1 MTTSRDGEPTEALLL
16 TPGPLT
22 TTRATRR
29 AMLRD
34 WGSRD
39 HDFIELTARIRRRLA
54 AIVGGRAGA
63 KTCVPIQGSG
73 TFAVEA
79 ALQTLIPRD
88 GKLLI
93 LVNGAYGRRMAEICR
108 VIGRAYEVLEW
119 PENQPVDGRQ
129 VAAALEADR
138 SITDVAVVHV
148 ETTSGLLNP
157 LADVAAV
164 VADAGRR
171 LHIDAMSSFGAIG
184 IDAETVP
191 FTSLF
196 ASSNKCLEGVPGIGF
211 VIADVAALER
221 AKGNAVSLALDL
233 EAQGR
238 GFETN
243 GQWRFTP
250 PTHVLAALDAALD
263 QFDAEGGVPG
273 RFARYSRNCAVLC
286 AGMREL
292 GFTPW
297 LEDGF
302 AGSHH
307 RDLPHP
313 RRRLVP
319 VRGLLRQPAPAR
331 HRHLSGQADGDGQLP
346 DRLHRRHRGGGDA
359 PRAWRHRGDG
369 YGNGRVTKA
378 LKRRATSC
386 GGTVGRPSFAMEPG
400 AIRTCMKLGP
410 PLRLA
415 ALNAVSKPSRLSQP
429 AAFG

>member
-1 MTTSRDGEPTEALLL
+1 MTTSRDEEPTEALLL

-22 TTRATRR
+22 TTRATKCV
-29 AMLRD
+29 MLRD

-39 HDFIELTARIRRRLA
+39 HDFIELTARVRRRLT
-54 AIVGGRAGA
+54 AIVGGRAGS

-157 LADVAAV
+157 LANVAAL
-164 VADAGRR
+164 VAGAGRR
-171 LHIDAMSSFGAIG
+171 LHIDAMSSFGAVG
-184 IDAETVP
+184 IDAASVP

-238 GFETN
+238 GFEAN

-263 QFDAEGGVPG
+263 QLDAEGGVPG
-273 RFARYSRNCAVLC
+273 RFGRYSRNCAVLC

-297 LEDGF
+297 LEEGLQAPIIVTFRIPDGGWF
-302 AGSHH
+302 
-307 RDLPHP
+307 RF
-313 RRRLVP
+313 
-319 VRGLLRQPAPAR
+319 
-331 HRHLSGQADGDGQLP
+331 GDFY
-346 DRLHRRHRGGGDA
+346 DSLHRRGIVIYPGKLTVMDSFRIGCIGAIGEA
-359 PRAWRHRGDG
+359 EM
-369 YGNGRVTKA
+369 
-378 LKRRATSC
+378 RRALGVIAETIQAM
-386 GGTVGRPSFAMEPG
+386 GGSR
-400 AIRTCMKLGP
+400 
-410 PLRLA
+410 
-415 ALNAVSKPSRLSQP
+415 KP
-429 AAFG
+429 

>member
-1 MTTSRDGEPTEALLL
+1 MTTNWDGNPSENLLL

-22 TTRATRR
+22 TTPATRR
-29 AMLRD
+29 AMQRD

-39 HDFIELTARIRRRLA
+39 CDFIELTARIRRRLLA
-54 AIVGGRAGA
+54 VVGGEAA
-63 KTCVPIQGSG
+63 AMTCVPIQGSG

-79 ALQTLIPRD
+79 ALQTLVPRD

-108 VIGRAYEVLEW
+108 VTGRAHEVLEW
-119 PENQPVDGRQ
+119 PEDRPVDPAA

-138 SITDVAVVHV
+138 AVTDVAVVHV

-157 LADVAAV
+157 LAEVAEV
-164 VADAGRR
+164 VAIAGRR
-171 LHIDAMSSFGAIG
+171 LHVDAMSSFGAIG
-184 IDAETVP
+184 IEAGAMQ

-211 VIADVAALER
+211 VIADVVALTC

-233 EAQGR
+233 EAQWR
-238 GFETN
+238 GLESA

-273 RFARYSRNCAVLC
+273 RFTRYSRNCAVLC

-297 LEDGF
+297 LDDALQAPVIVTFRIPDGGWFRF
-302 AGSHH
+302 AEFYDSLHA
-307 RDLPHP
+307 
-313 RRRLVP
+313 
-319 VRGLLRQPAPAR
+319 RGIVIYPGKL
-331 HRHLSGQADGDGQLP
+331 
-346 DRLHRRHRGGGDA
+346 
-359 PRAWRHRGDG
+359 
-369 YGNGRVTKA
+369 TA
-378 LKRRATSC
+378 LDSFRIGCIGAIGEAEIRRAL
-386 GGTVGRPSFAMEPG
+386 GVIAETVAAMRG
-400 AIRTCMKLGP
+400 
-410 PLRLA
+410 
-415 ALNAVSKPSRLSQP
+415 
-429 AAFG
+429 

>member
-1 MTTSRDGEPTEALLL
+1 MTISRDGEPTETLLL

-22 TTRATRR
+22 TTRATKD

-39 HDFIELTARIRRRLA
+39 HDFIELTARIRRRLT
-54 AIVGGRAGA
+54 AIVGDRMGS

-79 ALQTLIPRD
+79 ALQTLVPRD

-93 LVNGAYGRRMAEICR
+93 LVNGAYGRRMAEICWL
-108 VIGRAYEVLEW
+108 IGRKHEVLEW
-119 PENQPVDGRQ
+119 PEDQPVDGPQ
-129 VAAALEADR
+129 VAAGLEADR

-211 VIADVAALER
+211 VIADTAALER
-221 AKGNAVSLALDL
+221 ARGNAVSLALDL
-233 EAQGR
+233 EAQWR
-238 GFETN
+238 GFEAS

-250 PTHVLAALDAALD
+250 PTHVLAALDTALD
-263 QFDAEGGVPG
+263 QFDTEGGVPG
-273 RFARYSRNCAVLC
+273 RFARYSRNCAVLLG
-286 AGMREL
+286 GMREL
-292 GFTPW
+292 GFIPW
-297 LEDGF
+297 LDDELQAPIIVTFRIPDGGWF
-302 AGSHH
+302 RFS
-307 RDLPHP
+307 DFYD
-313 RRRLVP
+313 
-319 VRGLLRQPAPAR
+319 
-331 HRHLSGQADGDGQLP
+331 S
-346 DRLHRRHRGGGDA
+346 LHQHGIVIYPGKLTVMDSFRIGCIGAIGEA
-359 PRAWRHRGDG
+359 EM
-369 YGNGRVTKA
+369 
-378 LKRRATSC
+378 RRALGVIAATVQAM
-386 GGTVGRPSFAMEPG
+386 GG
-400 AIRTCMKLGP
+400 
-410 PLRLA
+410 
-415 ALNAVSKPSRLSQP
+415 SRMP
-429 AAFG
+429 

>member
-1 MTTSRDGEPTEALLL
+1 MTKSRDGEPTEALLL

-22 TTRATRR
+22 TTRATRH

-39 HDFIELTARIRRRLA
+39 HDFIKLTARIRRRLA

-108 VIGRAYEVLEW
+108 VIGRAFEVLEW
-119 PENQPVDGRQ
+119 PDNQPVDGRR
-129 VAAALEADR
+129 VAAALEADGA
-138 SITDVAVVHV
+138 ITDVAVVHV

-157 LADVAAV
+157 LADVADV

-211 VIADVAALER
+211 VIADGTALER
-221 AKGNAVSLALDL
+221 ARGNAISLALDL

-297 LEDGF
+297 LEEGLQAPIIVTFRIPDGGWF
-302 AGSHH
+302 RFGDFYDS
-307 RDLPHP
+307 LQ
-313 RRRLVP
+313 RRGIVIYPGKLTVMDSFRIGCIGAV
-319 VRGLLRQPAPAR
+319 GEAEM
-331 HRHLSGQADGDGQLP
+331 
-346 DRLHRRHRGGGDA
+346 
-359 PRAWRHRGDG
+359 
-369 YGNGRVTKA
+369 
-378 LKRRATSC
+378 RRALGVIGETVKAM
-386 GGTVGRPSFAMEPG
+386 GG
-400 AIRTCMKLGP
+400 
-410 PLRLA
+410 
-415 ALNAVSKPSRLSQP
+415 
-429 AAFG
+429 

>member
-1 MTTSRDGEPTEALLL
+1 MPGCRYTADPDDPIRQSGQEKAHGMTTGRDGEPPEALLL

-22 TTRATRR
+22 TTRATRH

-39 HDFIELTARIRRRLA
+39 RDFIDLTARVRRRLT
-54 AIVGGRAGA
+54 AIVGMPAGS

-79 ALQTLIPRD
+79 ALQTLVLRD
-88 GKLLI
+88 AKLLI
-93 LVNGAYGRRMAEICR
+93 LINGAYGRRMAEICR
-108 VIGRAYEVLEW
+108 IIGRAHAVLEW
-119 PENQPVDGRQ
+119 AENQPVDPAR

-157 LADVAAV
+157 LADVATAV
-164 VADAGRR
+164 AAAGRR

-184 IDAETVP
+184 IDAASVP

-233 EAQGR
+233 EAQWR
-238 GFETN
+238 GFEAN

-263 QFDAEGGVPG
+263 QFDAEGGVAG
-273 RFARYSRNCAVLC
+273 RFARYSRNCAILRG
-286 AGMREL
+286 GMEEL

-297 LEDGF
+297 LEEGLQAPIIVTFRIPDDG
-302 AGSHH
+302 
-307 RDLPHP
+307 R
-313 RRRLVP
+313 
-319 VRGLLRQPAPAR
+319 
-331 HRHLSGQADGDGQLP
+331 LP
-346 DRLHRRHRGGGDA
+346 DGGWFRFDDFYRSLHERGIVIYPGKLTAMDSFRIGCIGA
-359 PRAWRHRGDG
+359 IGEAEM
-369 YGNGRVTKA
+369 
-378 LKRRATSC
+378 RRALGVIGETVQAM
-386 GGTVGRPSFAMEPG
+386 GGPG
-400 AIRTCMKLGP
+400 GA
-410 PLRLA
+410 
-415 ALNAVSKPSRLSQP
+415 SRKT
-429 AAFG
+429 